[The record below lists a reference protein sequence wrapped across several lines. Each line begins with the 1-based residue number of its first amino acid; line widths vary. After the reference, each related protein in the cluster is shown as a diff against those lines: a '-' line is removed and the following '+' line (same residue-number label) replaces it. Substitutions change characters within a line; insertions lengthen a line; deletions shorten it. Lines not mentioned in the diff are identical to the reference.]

1 MNKDDKFNKSDL
13 LFTLTTSL
21 NVLSVNIYLFLENLD
36 LFLLVV
42 ELVTLLPHG
51 SQQLCDAPLLGVD
64 HLLIKRAKRKLHEV
78 FILFIYF

>member
-1 MNKDDKFNKSDL
+1 MNKDDENDL
-13 LFTLTTSL
+13 LFTLNTSL
-21 NVLSVNIYLFLENLD
+21 NVLQAPNIYLFLENLD

-64 HLLIKRAKRKLHEV
+64 HLLIKRAKRK
-78 FILFIYF
+78 